1 MTRVNG
7 ATGIRLLRRSLVLPL
22 VAAMVFTLLV
32 PYAAQA
38 VHDTGIFQLDGDA
51 ATGTNTAGTPA
62 ASDDWDKV
70 CYQVGV
76 TPVSQGGDG
85 LTPAQAQARCSI
97 ASPTSG
103 ATAVSW
109 TAEANPNSSIF
120 TGGGSKDPIDINQ
133 WAWKDGAGG
142 LPDKDNLEHGFAV
155 RYSEPSSATCPGGGT
170 PTCELVYFG
179 SDRFDNSGD
188 AQQGFWFFQNR
199 VTLGTNKVGG
209 ATGFNGVHM
218 DGDVLVISDFSNGGT
233 VSTITILTWD
243 STCTAAN
250 KPAGYCADANLHL
263 QETSDAANCV
273 TAAIPGDPFC
283 GLVNP
288 VNGVAA
294 PWPYLDKR
302 GNTAYDQ
309 GEFLEAGINLSLLP
323 NIASE
328 CFASF
333 LAETRSSTSTTAT
346 LKDFVLGNFG
356 NCVATMSTQVSN
368 AGPVTPGTG
377 VHDTA
382 TVVGNQP
389 SKTPSG
395 TVTFFLCGPIA
406 TGACDG
412 TTNVGTNIGT
422 GTLSGS
428 GATAS
433 ADSPDV
439 NTGAGLTPGRYCFR
453 AEWPGDANYTTAL
466 KEYGGADG
474 TNECFTVARIPSNTI
489 TTPVDGS
496 GTPKNAIQLGESI
509 YDKAVVTGSAVGGIP
524 TGTVNFF
531 ICGPIATGTCDT
543 GGTAVTGNPVAL
555 DAGNAGPP
563 PSASA
568 TSGAVT
574 PAVVGRYCF
583 RGEYSGDSHYLP
595 SSDSG
600 LNECFTVSTTS
611 STSSA
616 QTWLPN
622 DSGTVTSAAPLSGS
636 LSFTLHQGGDCTGA
650 VLRSAETFTFTGA
663 SSPVTK
669 NTTNTLTTV
678 TASGTTTVSWE
689 VVFTSS
695 DPFVASSTRCETTT
709 LTITN

>member
-1 MTRVNG
+1 MARSTG
-7 ATGIRLLRRSLVLPL
+7 ATGIRRIRHSLVLPL
-22 VAAMVFTLLV
+22 VAAMVLTLLI

-51 ATGTNTAGTPA
+51 QTSTNTAGTPTA
-62 ASDDWDKV
+62 LDDWDKV
-70 CYQVGV
+70 CYEQGV
-76 TPVSQGGDG
+76 KPVSTGGDG
-85 LTPAQAQARCSI
+85 LTPAQATARCSI
-97 ASPTSG
+97 SSPTSG

-109 TAEANPNSSIF
+109 VAEPSPNSSFF
-120 TGGGSKDPIDINQ
+120 TGGGSKDPIDISS
-133 WAWKDGAGG
+133 WAWKDDAGG
-142 LPDKDNLEHGFAV
+142 LPDKDNLEHGFSA
-155 RYSEPSSATCPGGGT
+155 RYSEPPSANCPAGSN
-170 PTCELVYFG
+170 PTCELIYFG

-199 VTLGTNKVGG
+199 ITLGSNKVGG
-209 ATGFNGVHM
+209 GTGFSGVHTN
-218 DGDVLVISDFSNGGT
+218 GDVLVISDFSNGGA
-233 VSTITILTWD
+233 VSTISILTWD
-243 STCTAAN
+243 SACTATN
-250 KPAGYCADANLHL
+250 KPFGYCADANLHL
-263 QETSDAANCV
+263 QETSNDANCA

-283 GLVNP
+283 RLVNP
-288 VNGVAA
+288 VNGVVA
-294 PWPYLDKR
+294 PWPYTDKS
-302 GNTAYDQ
+302 GNSTYLQ
-309 GEFLEAGINLSLLP
+309 GELLEAGINLSLLP

-368 AGPVTPGTG
+368 AGPVTPGTA

-382 TVVGNQP
+382 TVVGNRP
-389 SKTPSG
+389 SITPSG

-428 GATAS
+428 GTTAS

-439 NTGAGLTPGRYCFR
+439 NTGIGLTPGRYCFR

-474 TNECFTVARIPSNTI
+474 TNECFTVAKVPSVTV

-524 TGTVNFF
+524 TGTVSFF

-555 DAGNAGPP
+555 DAGTSGPP

-568 TSGAVT
+568 TSSAAT
-574 PAVVGRYCF
+574 PTPVGRYCS
-583 RGEYSGDSHYLP
+583 RGEYSGDNHYLP

-616 QTWLPN
+616 QTWVPN
-622 DSGTVTSAAPLSGS
+622 DSATVTSAAPLSGS
-636 LSFTLHQGGDCTGA
+636 LSFTLHDGGNCTGTI
-650 VLRSAETFTFTGA
+650 LRSAESFTFSGA
-663 SSPVTK
+663 SSPVTRS
-669 NTTNTLTTV
+669 TTNTTVSVTT
-678 TASGTTTVSWE
+678 SSTVSWE
-689 VVFTSS
+689 VVFASTDSFVSGSS
-695 DPFVASSTRCETTT
+695 RCESTV

>member
-1 MTRVNG
+1 MTRASG
-7 ATGIRLLRRSLVLPL
+7 ATGIRRVRRSLVLPL
-22 VAAMVFTLLV
+22 VAAMILTLLV

-38 VHDTGIFQLDGDA
+38 VHDAGIFQLDGDA
-51 ATGTNTAGTPA
+51 ATGTNTAVTPV

-85 LTPAQAQARCSI
+85 LTPAQAATRCSI
-97 ASPTSG
+97 GTPTSG

-109 TAEANPNSSIF
+109 TAEPSPNSSFF

-133 WAWKDGAGG
+133 WAWKDLTGG
-142 LPDKDNLEHGFAV
+142 LPDKDNLEHGFSV
-155 RYSEPSSATCPGGGT
+155 RYSIPASSTCPNGPG
-170 PTCELVYFG
+170 PTFTGNCELIYFG

-199 VTLGTNKVGG
+199 VTLGSNKIGG
-209 ATGFNGVHM
+209 GTGFNGVHM
-218 DGDVLVISDFSNGGT
+218 NGDVLVISDFSNGGGT
-233 VSTITILTWD
+233 STISVFTWD
-243 STCTAAN
+243 TACTATN
-250 KPAGYCADANLHL
+250 KPFGYCADANLHL
-263 QETSDAANCV
+263 QETSTAANCT

-288 VNGVAA
+288 VDGVAA
-294 PWPYLDKR
+294 PWPYTDKS
-302 GNTAYDQ
+302 GNNTYLQ

-368 AGPVTPGTG
+368 AGPVTPGTA
-377 VHDTA
+377 VHDRA
-382 TVVGNQP
+382 TIVGNQP

-412 TTNVGTNIGT
+412 TTNVGTSIGT

-428 GATAS
+428 GSTAS

-439 NTGAGLTPGRYCFR
+439 NTGTGLTPGRYCFR

-466 KEYGGADG
+466 KEFGGADG
-474 TNECFTVARIPSNTI
+474 TNECFTVARVPSS
-489 TTPVDGS
+489 TTTSPSS
-496 GTPKNAIQLGESI
+496 GAIQLGDSI
-509 YDKAVVTGSAVGGIP
+509 TDLAVVTGTIAGGIP
-524 TGTVNFF
+524 TGTVSFF
-531 ICGPIATGTCDT
+531 VCGPIATGTCDT

-555 DAGNAGPP
+555 DAGTAGPP

-574 PAVVGRYCF
+574 PTAVGRYCF
-583 RGEYSGDSHYLP
+583 RGEYSGDNHYLA
-595 SSDSG
+595 SSDSRDS
-600 LNECFTVSTTS
+600 ECFRVSTTS

-622 DSGTVTSAAPLSGS
+622 DSATVTSAAPLSGS
-636 LSFTLHQGGDCTGA
+636 LSFTLHQGGDCTGTI
-650 VLRSAETFTFTGA
+650 LRAAETFTFSGA
-663 SSPVTK
+663 ASPVTRSTS
-669 NTTNTLTTV
+669 NSTVSVTT
-678 TASGTTTVSWE
+678 SSTVSWE
-689 VVFTSS
+689 VVFTSTDS
-695 DPFVASSTRCETTT
+695 FVSGSSRCESTT